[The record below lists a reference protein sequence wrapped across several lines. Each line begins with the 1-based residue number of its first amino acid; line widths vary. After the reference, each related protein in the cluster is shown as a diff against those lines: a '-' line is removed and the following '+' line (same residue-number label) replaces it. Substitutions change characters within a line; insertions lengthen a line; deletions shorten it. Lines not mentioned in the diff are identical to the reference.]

1 MRDKTKK
8 RNFSDIIRLLRPM
21 EVSGD
26 MVNPRSL
33 ILLFDIMALSLVFF
47 ASEGPIEPGNF
58 YVFTMFVVVIYLSN
72 KFVSL
77 ITKGDPYIF
86 EITTLLFSIGV
97 AMIYRLD
104 PQSGIKQIYW
114 YLVGVIIFFIVF
126 FILKIFHGWEK
137 LTVMY
142 LIGCF
147 MLFFITLVLGKRHMG
162 AINWIKIA
170 GFSFQPSEI
179 TKILF
184 VFFLGSY
191 RENSSFLD
199 RFRDKKFY
207 RYKKFF
213 LLLTV
218 YIFIGFFFI
227 QRDLGTAVVFY
238 GLFLITQFVYKDDKK
253 IILFN
258 LLLAILGAVA
268 AYFLFS
274 HIRIRVA
281 TWIDPWR
288 YIDREGYQ
296 ITQALFAIA
305 SGGFFGTGIG
315 IGQADV
321 IPVVTS
327 DFIFAAICEE
337 MGVFVGMGVIMLF
350 LLFVY
355 RGYKISIEQRSSFF
369 KFVAFGITTIF
380 AMQAIIMFG
389 GVLKLLP
396 LTGVTIPFVSYGG
409 SSMVSSFMC
418 LAILEYCSTDLDVD
432 AEVL

>member
-1 MRDKTKK
+1 MKNKTKK
-8 RNFSDIIRLLRPM
+8 RDFKDIIRMLKPM

-33 ILLFDIMALSLVFF
+33 ILLFDIMALSLVLF
-47 ASEGPIEPGNF
+47 AQEGPVETKDFLIF
-58 YVFTMFVVVIYLSN
+58 VMFIVVIYLSN
-72 KFVSL
+72 KYVPI

-86 EITTLLFSIGV
+86 EIITLLFSIGV

-104 PQSGIKQIYW
+104 PASGIKQIYW
-114 YLVGVIIFFIVF
+114 YLFGVIIFFLVF
-126 FILKIFHGWEK
+126 FILKIFHSWEK
-137 LTVMY
+137 LTLLY

-147 MLFFITLVLGKRHMG
+147 ALFFITLLLGTRTMG
-162 AINWIKIA
+162 AINWIKIG

-184 VFFLGSY
+184 VFFLASY
-191 RENSSFLD
+191 RENDSFLD
-199 RFRDKKFY
+199 RFKGKKFY

-213 LLLTV
+213 LLMIV
-218 YIFIGFFFI
+218 YIFIGLFFI

-238 GLFLITQFVYKDDKK
+238 GLFLISQFVYKDDKK
-253 IILFN
+253 IIFFN
-258 LLLAILGAVA
+258 LLLAILGAIA
-268 AYFLFS
+268 AYLMFS

-337 MGVFVGMGVIMLF
+337 MGILVGMGVIMLF
-350 LLFVY
+350 LLFIY
-355 RGYKISIEQRSSFF
+355 RGYKIAIEQRSGFF

-380 AMQAIIMFG
+380 AIQAIIMFG

-409 SSMVSSFMC
+409 SSMISSFMC
-418 LAILEYCSTDLDVD
+418 LAILEYCSTDVYLDS
-432 AEVL
+432 EV